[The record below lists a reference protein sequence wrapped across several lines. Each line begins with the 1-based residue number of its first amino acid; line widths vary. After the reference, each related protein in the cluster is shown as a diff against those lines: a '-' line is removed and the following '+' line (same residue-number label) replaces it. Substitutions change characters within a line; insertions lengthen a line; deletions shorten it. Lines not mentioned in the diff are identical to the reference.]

1 MQGAIMQNVIE
12 NHGNNGVRVGKN
24 WIKRPSFCTNAVR
37 AMPRGCQSDLAIRD
51 KRCRTFSL
59 LLLILVAHGLPVV
72 AQVSSDSANALGSTQ
87 ERHAARGWI
96 ELEQNQRA
104 YRNRVAPL
112 DLKQQRQLETIERS
126 QQLDLRA
133 LQQRNARAID
143 RAEHQQRI
151 APQTNLGADRV
162 PARDAA
168 ADIRR
173 RAERHRVNIRGQQ
186 EGLPFRRR

>member
-1 MQGAIMQNVIE
+1 MRGAIVQNLSE
-12 NHGNNGVRVGKN
+12 NHENKGVRVGKN
-24 WIKRPSFCTNAVR
+24 WIKRPYFCTIAVR
-37 AMPRGCQSDLAIRD
+37 VTPRCCPFDLGVRH
-51 KRCRTFSL
+51 KRCRTIGQ
-59 LLLILVAHGLPVV
+59 LLLILVAHASPV
-72 AQVSSDSANALGSTQ
+72 AAEAPQGAASALGATQ
-87 ERHAARGWI
+87 ERRTARGWI
-96 ELEQNQRA
+96 ELEQDQRA

-133 LQQRNARAID
+133 LQQHNTRAIN

-151 APQTNLGADRV
+151 APQTNLGADSV

-173 RAERHRVNIRGQQ
+173 RAERHRFNIRSQQ
-186 EGLPFRRR
+186 DGIPFQRR

>member
-1 MQGAIMQNVIE
+1 MPNVIQ

-24 WIKRPSFCTNAVR
+24 WIKRPYFCTIAVR
-37 AMPRGCQSDLAIRD
+37 AMPPGCQTALGVRD
-51 KRCRTFSL
+51 QRSRTRSRTIGL
-59 LLLILVAHGLPVV
+59 LLLILAAQGSPIA
-72 AQVSSDSANALGSTQ
+72 AQVSSGAANALGATQ
-87 ERHAARGWI
+87 ERRAARGWI
-96 ELEQNQRA
+96 ELEQDQRA
-104 YRNRVAPL
+104 YRHRVAPL

-133 LQQRNARAID
+133 LQQRNTRAIN

-151 APQTNLGADRV
+151 APQTNLGADRG
-162 PARDAA
+162 PARDTA

-173 RAERHRVNIRGQQ
+173 RAERHRFNLRSQQ